1 MSKKNLFFHAWSIA
15 LYRVQNL
22 VNLSKLV
29 NLIDQ
34 KLWIYQK
41 LYPPKDDVIELSVKF
56 IHYSIEF
63 IETLHS
69 SKDTI
74 NLRAGTKAFTYGK
87 WFIGYNFG
95 IDRMALNQ
103 NLAPTMNS
111 SFLTI

>member
-1 MSKKNLFFHAWSIA
+1 M
-15 LYRVQNL
+15 
-22 VNLSKLV
+22 

-41 LYPPKDDVIELSVKF
+41 LYPPKDEFIELSVKF

-74 NLRAGTKAFTYGK
+74 NLRAGTKGFTCGK
-87 WFIGYNFG
+87 WFTGYNFG
-95 IDRMALNQ
+95 KDDGAKFGTYKELIVLNIIKFKYFV
-103 NLAPTMNS
+103 NITGDMSPDHAFAKNRK
-111 SFLTI
+111 